1 MTPTSLYRM
10 GLIEAAQAIRRGD
23 LSSEDLTRALLE
35 RIARHENTVQA
46 FQWIDPARA
55 LDLARQADRRLRSGE
70 ALGPLHGIP
79 IGIKDI
85 IETHGILTTMGS
97 PIFDG
102 YVPARSATLVHR
114 AEAAG
119 AFVLGK
125 TVTTEFAFYTP
136 GKTRNPWN
144 PAHTPG
150 GSSSG
155 SAAAVAMGFL
165 PGAVGTQTNGSV
177 IRPAAFCGAVGYKPT
192 AGLISLSG
200 VHPFSPSLDQAGVF
214 TRSVPDAAF
223 LAAVLAGKTDFE
235 PATGTE
241 KGVITSEVA
250 PMVHP
255 PRLAAVRSPVWHL
268 ADPHAQAHFLEMV
281 ARLRAAGAQ
290 VEEKELP
297 PTFEGAHAVLR
308 TIMYGE
314 GARVFAELQRR
325 DRGRLS
331 PRLNALIDEGL
342 GITDSDLAREL
353 AKKELLARE
362 LDGFLSAF
370 DGLITPPTLGEAPAD
385 LTQTGDPAFCTI
397 WSLCGVPA
405 VTIPTGRGPAG
416 LPFGLQLVGPRS
428 TDDRVLPVALWCDER
443 VGWSQRV
450 VGHSSGN
457 DEYGHVRLE
466 A

>member
-1 MTPTSLYRM
+1 MTPTPLYCL
-10 GLIEAAQAIRRGD
+10 GLREAAQAVRRGD
-23 LSSEDLTRALLE
+23 LSSEDLIRALLE
-35 RIARHENTVQA
+35 RIGKHENTVQA

-55 LDLARQADRRLRSGE
+55 LELARQADRQLRSKE
-70 ALGPLHGIP
+70 TVGPLHGVP

-85 IETHGILTTMGS
+85 IETRGIPTTMGS
-97 PIFDG
+97 PVFDG
-102 YVPARSATLVHR
+102 YLPVRSAALVHR

-125 TVTTEFAFYTP
+125 TVTTEFAYFTP

-144 PAHTPG
+144 AAHTPG

-177 IRPAAFCGAVGYKPT
+177 IRPAAFCGVVGYKPT
-192 AGLISLSG
+192 AGLIPLSG

-214 TRSVPDAAF
+214 ARSIPDAVL
-223 LAAVLAGKTDFE
+223 LAAVLAAKADDE
-235 PATGTE
+235 SATGT
-241 KGVITSEVA
+241 GTGMIANEVA
-250 PMVHP
+250 PMDRA

-268 ADPHAQAHFLEMV
+268 ADLRAREHFLEMV
-281 ARLRAAGAQ
+281 ARLRTAGAQ

-297 PTFEGAHAVLR
+297 PTFEGAHAVHR
-308 TIMYGE
+308 TIMYAE

-325 DRGRLS
+325 DRDRLS

-342 GITDSDLAREL
+342 GIPDSDLARGLE
-353 AKKELLARE
+353 KKEQFARE

-370 DGLITPPTLGEAPAD
+370 DGVITPPTLGEAPAD

-405 VTIPTGRGPAG
+405 VTIPAGRGAAG
-416 LPFGLQLVGPRS
+416 LPFGLQIVGPRFS
-428 TDDRVLPVALWCDER
+428 DERVPSVAHWCDER
-443 VGWSQRV
+443 VGWRQRIV
-450 VGHSSGN
+450 
-457 DEYGHVRLE
+457 D
-466 A
+466 